1 MGNGRSTVAPDGA
14 VAAPPEEA
22 APVLEVRDLR
32 VSVAGP
38 DGRRVPVVDDVS
50 FTIPAGGSLG
60 LVGES
65 GSGKTMTSLAIMGLL
80 PPGVEVDA
88 GQILLEGEDLLRKRP
103 RELQRIRGRRM
114 AMVLQDPLTAL
125 DPSFTIRSQLAE
137 PLRQHRGL
145 SGKALD
151 EALVAA
157 LEQVHLPAS
166 RERLNQ
172 YPHQLSGGMRQRVT
186 SAIALAGR
194 PRLLIADEP
203 TTALD
208 VTTQARYLELLR
220 ELQQATGFALLLVA
234 HDLMVVR
241 HVCERVVVMYS
252 SQIVEE
258 GAVED
263 CFSAPRH
270 PYTRALLGAIPE
282 LGDTMRLEAIEGQAP
297 DVGEDM
303 AGCRF
308 APRCRSARETCVR
321 ARPALTERAGGGR
334 ARCWGTE
341 PDGWIPEMSTA
352 T

>member
-1 MGNGRSTVAPDGA
+1 MRNGSSIRTRPGA
-14 VAAPPEEA
+14 EAAPQVG

-32 VSVAGP
+32 VSVTGP

-50 FTIPAGGSLG
+50 FAIPAGGSLG

-80 PPGVEVDA
+80 PPGVRVDS

-137 PLRQHRGL
+137 PLRQHQRL

-151 EALVAA
+151 EALIAA
-157 LEQVHLPAS
+157 LEQVHLPAT

-186 SAIALAGR
+186 SAIALAGK

-241 HVCERVVVMYS
+241 HVCERVAVMYS
-252 SQIVEE
+252 GQVVEE
-258 GAVED
+258 GTVSD
-263 CFSAPRH
+263 CFTASQH
-270 PYTRALLGAIPE
+270 PYTRALLAAIPE
-282 LGDTMRLEAIEGQAP
+282 LGDDMRLEAIEGQAP
-297 DVGEDM
+297 DVGEEI

-308 APRCRSARETCVR
+308 ASRCKYVREVCVNS
-321 ARPALTERAGGGR
+321 PPQLTERGSGRR
-334 ARCWGTE
+334 ARCWGSE
-341 PDGWIPEMSTA
+341 PDEWIPTS
-352 T
+352 